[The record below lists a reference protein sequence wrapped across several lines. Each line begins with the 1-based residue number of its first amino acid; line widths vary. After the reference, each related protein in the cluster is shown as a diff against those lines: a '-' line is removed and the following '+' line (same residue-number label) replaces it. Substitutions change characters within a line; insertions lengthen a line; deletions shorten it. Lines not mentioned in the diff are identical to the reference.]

1 MKLSWTTRLKMT
13 SDISSGMS
21 YLHSMSIVHR
31 DLNTSN
37 CFVKEVCIFYLQKN
51 MFCRKCNIKN
61 KNVIFNPTER
71 HCSNCWF
78 RSRTSYTQHD
88 MFIQERRQVSL
99 QKGRAKEAIHDS
111 RSSILDGTGNDVWD
125 AVYGARRCFCIR
137 FVIKVYRIVY

>member
-61 KNVIFNPTER
+61 KIATWILQNGTVVIADFGLARVIPNTT
-71 HCSNCWF
+71 CSSKKGGRF
-78 RSRTSYTQHD
+78 RCR
-88 MFIQERRQVSL
+88 
-99 QKGRAKEAIHDS
+99 K
-111 RSSILDGTGNDVWD
+111 
-125 AVYGARRCFCIR
+125 GARKKR
-137 FVIKVYRIVY
+137 YTIVGAPYWMAPEMTSEMPYTELVDVFAFGLL